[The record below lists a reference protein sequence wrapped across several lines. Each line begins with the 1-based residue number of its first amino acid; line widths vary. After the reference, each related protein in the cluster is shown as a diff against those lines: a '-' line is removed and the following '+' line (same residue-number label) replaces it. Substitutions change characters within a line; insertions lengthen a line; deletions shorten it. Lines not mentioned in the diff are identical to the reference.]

1 MKNPVRKPSLILLAL
16 LLCMASSPSH
26 RQTAENSP
34 QSSENLNIVVSM
46 WEGENG
52 TRFLTDN
59 LHLSLA
65 DSTYVPLN
73 TSLPTSGDLLR
84 SARFSVVSGQGVPY
98 FWQFLRVS
106 YNSTLSASEAESYA
120 DDVLGEFR
128 KAFNLPMDVK
138 EKTHVIN
145 NETATIDVYYKLSD
159 IERKIE
165 PFEEL
170 IKYCRAD
177 GFGQLVTTDLLSWYL
192 RYDFIAGTTVHQC
205 GIFSLEYNLNRV
217 GQAFVLQFNLELLF
231 QAQYQNGGYM
241 DVNFGELLRCSGSI
255 AVLTHGLSQARLDI
269 WKREDTHKTPLWL
282 SFNNSS
288 LLFTNLK
295 EDSDTITVTYD
306 LTVPVDNIVVRINV
320 AREIG
325 FNLIYIAAIVVAVSA
340 VSVAVF
346 LFVRAHRRKFQKVES
361 GSVSNS
367 TLTYI
372 ISSFSQL

>member
-1 MKNPVRKPSLILLAL
+1 MQNQVRSIGMTLLML
-16 LLCMASSPSH
+16 TLCFTGITSTSH
-26 RQTAENSP
+26 GQTAENA

-65 DSTYVPLN
+65 DSAYVPLN
-73 TSLPTSGDLLR
+73 TSLLTSGGLLR

-205 GIFSLEYNLNRV
+205 GIFNLEYNLNRV
-217 GQAFVLQFNLELLF
+217 GQAFVMQFDLELLF
-231 QAQYQNGGYM
+231 QAQYQNEDYI
-241 DVNFGELLRCSGSI
+241 DVNLNELLRHSGPI
-255 AVLTHGLSQARLDI
+255 TPLTGGSSQVNLYI
-269 WKREDTHKTPLWL
+269 WKKEDTRKTPLWMSL
-282 SFNNSS
+282 SSS
-288 LLFTNLK
+288 SPPYTTLK

-306 LTVPVDNIVVRINV
+306 LTGPVDNIIVRVNI
-320 AREIG
+320 AREAG
-325 FNLIYIAAIVVAVSA
+325 FNLVHVAIVVVAVSVTTA
-340 VSVAVF
+340 AVF
-346 LFVRAHRRKFQKVES
+346 AFVRKR
-361 GSVSNS
+361 
-367 TLTYI
+367 
-372 ISSFSQL
+372 